1 MSIMIE
7 ITSHEDK
14 MLEAA
19 IELVIE
25 MQFSVQAAMKK
36 NNLNQKKLAEL
47 VGCSASNISQMLAD
61 DANPRIETIARAL
74 SAMGEEFKFVTET
87 LSGELFQVDLECK
100 SLFGSEIGTNK
111 FYDDKEFGPNENKH
125 EGIEIRKIK
134 VKNRA
139 NDNDWYDRISFNPR
153 LALESLCA

>member
-36 NNLNQKKLAEL
+36 NNLNQKKLAKL
-47 VGCSASNISQMLAD
+47 MGCSPSNISQMLAD

-87 LSGELFQVDLECK
+87 LYSEFFQVNLECK
-100 SLFGSEIGTNK
+100 SLSSPEIVTNK
-111 FYDDKEFGPNENKH
+111 FYDDKEFVLSERKNER
-125 EGIEIRKIK
+125 IEIQELKIK
-134 VKNRA
+134 DGA
-139 NDNDWYDRISFNPR
+139 NDNYWFQLKSPKSNVF
-153 LALESLCA
+153 LESLCA